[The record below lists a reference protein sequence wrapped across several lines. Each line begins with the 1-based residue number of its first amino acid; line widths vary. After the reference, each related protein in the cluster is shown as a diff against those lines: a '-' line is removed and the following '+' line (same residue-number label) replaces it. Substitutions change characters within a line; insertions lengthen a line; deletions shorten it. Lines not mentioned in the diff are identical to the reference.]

1 MQITFY
7 RYTGEKNR
15 VDKDPYLTEIA
26 THEGYFKQNAS
37 MENPVIL
44 MQGSLSSYIM
54 ENNNYVNYAYIY
66 SMGRFYFVT
75 DIVSVRNDLT
85 EVHLHV
91 DVLRSF
97 KDSLLANYAV
107 VQRSESNYSLYIDD
121 SQFVAYQNQEEG
133 ILNFSNSFTPT
144 DEGASLVLMIAGKY
158 GTAATTD
165 SESSS

>member
-15 VDKDPYLTEIA
+15 VNKDPYLTEIA
-26 THEGYFKQNAS
+26 THEGYFKNSAS

-54 ENNNYVNYAYIY
+54 ENNNFVNYAYIY

-97 KDSLLANYAV
+97 KDSLLANYAI

-121 SQFVAYQNQEEG
+121 SQFMAYQNQEEG
-133 ILNFSNSFTPT
+133 CVSFPSGFSAT
-144 DEGASLVLMIAGKY
+144 DSGVSYVLIVAGKY
-158 GTAATTD
+158 GTAT
-165 SESSS
+165 SSS